1 MGDTVKIKSFQNGI
15 SLELNSDAG
24 FEDIVGEIAAKF
36 SSGRNFFGN
45 APVAL
50 SINGR
55 PVTDAEEIK
64 IIETI
69 TKNSNLDIICVVGH
83 DEETDRTFIKALKQ
97 VEKKLSPS
105 GCSLYRGTLK
115 DGDILRTDGDVVI
128 VGNVNPGCS
137 VSVTGSIVIFGGL
150 YGTAHAGNNG
160 MEGTYVAALE
170 MEPEKLKI
178 GDFKYR
184 SKDKKSKWG
193 IRPKVQPKIAYIK
206 DERIVVEPLTK
217 ELSAE

>member
-1 MGDTVKIKSFQNGI
+1 MADTVKIKSYQNGI
-15 SLELNSDAG
+15 SLELNGDAD
-24 FEDIVGEIAAKF
+24 FEEIIKEISAKF
-36 SSGRNFFGN
+36 AAGRNFFGH

-50 SINGR
+50 SIDGR
-55 PVTDAEEIK
+55 AVTDAEEIK
-64 IIETI
+64 IIEAI
-69 TKNSNLDIICVVGH
+69 TDNSSLDVICIVGH
-83 DEETDRTFIKALKQ
+83 DEDTDRTFIKALKQ
-97 VEKKLSPS
+97 VEKKLSSS

-115 DGDILRTDGDVVI
+115 DGDILHTDGDAVI
-128 VGNVNPGCS
+128 VGDVNPGCS

-160 MEGTYVAALE
+160 REGTYIAALE

>member
-55 PVTDAEEIK
+55 TVTDAEEIK

-160 MEGTYVAALE
+160 REETYVAALE